1 MVQKN
6 LQPNVL
12 ANTALQTVCAIPG
25 LTKAFVKPGMTQT
38 ICIAVLPLVEG
49 LNRLNNSIV
58 RQYNGRKLD
67 GLGFRY
73 GRLMRVLVWVLE
85 DTLSIL
91 QRYEAFSRD
100 INLGQKTSHT
110 V

>member
-1 MVQKN
+1 MVQQN
-6 LQPNVL
+6 LQPSVN
-12 ANTALQTVCAIPG
+12 
-25 LTKAFVKPGMTQT
+25 PGMTQT
-38 ICIAVLPLVEG
+38 VCSAVLALVER

-58 RQYNGRKLD
+58 RQYNLD

>member
-1 MVQKN
+1 MVQQN
-6 LQPNVL
+6 LQPSVITCSAVL
-12 ANTALQTVCAIPG
+12 A
-25 LTKAFVKPGMTQT
+25 M
-38 ICIAVLPLVEG
+38 VERS
-49 LNRLNNSIV
+49 NRLNIPLQV
-58 RQYNGRKLD
+58 RLYNGRKLD
-67 GLGFRY
+67 DLGFRY